1 MNIPLSRTNQLSR
14 SRLFERIASIIMK
27 RIIRGEI
34 PVGERLPTERNLAL
48 DFQVNRSTVR
58 EALKKLESFQI
69 IEIRHGDGVYVKDY
83 LESPNLELI
92 DALFYMDKVLDTD
105 ILATLLQ
112 VRRILVPEMASI
124 AALNR
129 SEKHLEH
136 LEEAVFRN
144 SEIPILDRDLKVHRI
159 IALAS
164 GNILYLVLLNFF
176 NRFFHEFGHLYFDKP
191 ENAERSEQFHKE
203 IFEAI
208 RDKDQN
214 RSRQIM
220 VDVLVYAEDAIFAVV
235 KGLKERGEVL

>member
-1 MNIPLSRTNQLSR
+1 MNMQLPRTLQLSR
-14 SRLFERIASIIMK
+14 SRLFEKIASIILK

-34 PVGERLPTERNLAL
+34 PVGERLPTERTLAA

-58 EALKKLESFQI
+58 EALKKLESLQV
-69 IEIRHGDGVYVKDY
+69 IEIRHGDGVYVKNY

-92 DALFYMDKVLDTD
+92 NALFYMDNVLDTD
-105 ILATLLQ
+105 ILETLLQ

-129 SEKHLEH
+129 SEGYLKD
-136 LEEAVFRN
+136 LEETAYN
-144 SEIPILDRDLKVHRI
+144 SNELTVLDRDLKVHHI

-164 GNILYLVLLNFF
+164 GNILYLILLNFF
-176 NRFFHEFGHLYFDKP
+176 NRFFHEFGHLYFDEP
-191 ENAERSEQFHKE
+191 ENAERSVRFHKE

-208 RDKDQN
+208 RDKDQA

-220 VDVLVYAEDAIFAVV
+220 VDVLVYAEDAILAVV
-235 KGLKERGEVL
+235 KHLKERGEVL

>member
-1 MNIPLSRTNQLSR
+1 MSMPSSKTLQLNR
-14 SRLFERIASIIMK
+14 SRLFERIASILLK

-34 PVGERLPTERNLAL
+34 PVGERLPTERTLAA
-48 DFQVNRSTVR
+48 DFQVNRSTIR

-112 VRRILVPEMASI
+112 VRRILVPEMAAV
-124 AALNR
+124 AA
-129 SEKHLEH
+129 EKRTDEH
-136 LEEAVFRN
+136 LRDLEETVFR
-144 SEIPILDRDLKVHRI
+144 SSDLDILDRDLKVHRI

-176 NRFFHEFGHLYFDKP
+176 NRFFREFGHLYFDRP
-191 ENAERSEQFHKE
+191 ENEKRSNAFHRDL
-203 IFEAI
+203 FEAV
-208 RDKDQN
+208 RDKDSK
-214 RSRQIM
+214 RARRVM
-220 VDVLVYAEDAIFAVV
+220 HDVLVYAEEAIFAVV
-235 KGLKERGEVL
+235 RDLKDRGEIL